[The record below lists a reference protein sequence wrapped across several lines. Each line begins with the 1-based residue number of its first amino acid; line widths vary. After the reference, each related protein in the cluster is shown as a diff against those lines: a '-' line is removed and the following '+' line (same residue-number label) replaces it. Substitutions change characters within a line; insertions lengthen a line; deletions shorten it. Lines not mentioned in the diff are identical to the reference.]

1 MLVANNDYCTDTV
14 EVSIPVKIQ
23 SLWFPNIFTPGSSDA
38 NSTFSLFTI
47 NEYEYFHI
55 YIYNRRGELV
65 FESDDVHFQ
74 WNGTYKDEPCPQGAY
89 VYTCRYRKPGT
100 TTLSTLTGS
109 ITLIR

>member
-1 MLVANNDYCTDTV
+1 MTLTSYNVLNCPTV
-14 EVSIPVKIQ
+14 YPFAIPV
-23 SLWFPNIFTPGSSDA
+23 STFTAWFPNIFTPGSSDA

-74 WNGTYKDEPCPQGAY
+74 WNGTYKDEPCRRVP
-89 VYTCRYRKPGT
+89 T
-100 TTLSTLTGS
+100 STPAVTANPAPPPS
-109 ITLIR
+109 AP